1 MKKKKLLAKA
11 LVISLLATSMPY
23 LGVPL
28 KVKASANYANF
39 SNASLSDATS
49 ERKDNFS
56 SQNNNLDYHEALDNT
71 YNTKLPDNLQNT
83 SILKLA
89 DTKQISHAKILY
101 EGKSNDLTWS
111 IDENGKLLVEG
122 TGDYES
128 NYRGAP
134 PWEKYSWDIIT
145 AEINI
150 TGITNISS
158 MFFDCV
164 NLTNLDLSKLD
175 TSNVTNMSSMFS
187 NCSELISLD
196 LSSFDT
202 SNVTNMGSMFSNCS
216 KLISLDL
223 SNFNTT
229 NVIDMGYMFY
239 ECSSLTQLDLSN
251 FDISKLTNT
260 HSMFWS
266 CTNLIE
272 LDLSSFSRN
281 SITDMHLMFAYCPK
295 LETLNLSNLDTS
307 FATNMGYMFAGCE
320 NLKSLDLNS
329 FNTSNVNT
337 MEQMFSNCSSLTNLD
352 LSNFNTSNVKD
363 MAFMFN
369 FCTNLENLKLDGF
382 DTSNVKIM
390 DGMFQGCSNL
400 TSLDLSNFDISH
412 VSQMAWIFDYCENLK
427 IIYTPK
433 NLSSSSTNL
442 PEVSSDSDDN
452 KWYMPDGTEV
462 KELPVNLGYSVKLTK
477 GSVSKE
483 DKFPEII
490 RFNPKS
496 GDSIYPL
503 NLEDYYPKDKKT
515 ELTISFALNG
525 KYSISDGIRFC
536 LKEYDTDKII
546 AYAKSVIS
554 TDYGDEEISTKE
566 ISIKF
571 DPILPKDTKM
581 YLAIEDGK
589 LINNKTGET
598 FIQLCKKNNWWFKTP
613 NLLEGV
619 WGFTNYESH
628 IDLRTYNWVYNPA
641 EAFIL
646 WTFFNGD
653 DGLCAGLTS
662 SLMNFTSDFKISD
675 FVKEGTNIFTIEDIP
690 IDAYIKPLKT
700 MDVDHFIKLSY
711 ILQFLPVVEKQR
723 KNNSSQKNLNN
734 LKRLCDSIEKG
745 SVFIIVEGNYNKE
758 KVIHALWGYK
768 VEKFDDKTEIIVYDC
783 NNGNSINRL
792 ELTGKYPNFTGVKYL
807 SGPIEYTEISFIEN
821 YPSAYLYALK
831 NISRAINNYLV
842 ATNIEDFGVTDS
854 LGNIISKEQIYSSEQ
869 DIIIPITV
877 ASTSENSNK
886 ENSKTDM
893 YWIQPDSIL
902 EATNTA
908 NESKELAFASNT
920 QIIEMDVPV
929 SDTIKLSA
937 NNTNETMDMQL
948 KHNNDSEVMISYSH
962 VTDDDI
968 TKLQI
973 SGNVQDTAII
983 NGKNNSA
990 DIDGIDV
997 NTVIATY
1004 NDQKIEK
1011 KLDVPAGTKMNIS
1024 VIQATDDTYLKVTYD
1039 ADNDGV
1045 NDTDLVDPIP
1055 FNPSE
1060 SKPDTIPVISF
1071 DVQSPEGKIIVGSTV
1086 QLVADIKP
1094 ENATDKTVTWISSD
1108 ESIAKVSASGLVTAL
1123 KAGEVKITAKL
1134 ANGSFEKTITIEI
1147 QNKPEESKPSN
1158 NGNTSGS
1165 GSSSGGS
1172 SSGGSSSG
1180 SSRRRRSSS
1189 SSELS
1194 SNRIVIDSKKGHVDT
1209 LTGIITGSGAEY
1221 CTWLQDMTGWKLFYA
1236 DGTYAAG
1243 TNITDSAGGTYEQVL
1258 WEKVNG
1264 AWYAFGTDGYAKSGF
1279 VYDYMLLGWFYID
1292 INTGMLT
1299 GWQCIDDKWY
1309 YFNPISDGAKGKM
1322 YVDTWVD
1329 NYYVNPSGV
1338 WEENH

>member
-11 LVISLLATSMPY
+11 LVISLLATSMSY
-23 LGVPL
+23 SGVSL
-28 KVKASANYANF
+28 KVKASANF

-49 ERKDNFS
+49 KRKDSFG
-56 SQNNNLDYHEALDNT
+56 SQNNNLDYHEVLDNT
-71 YNTKLPDNLQNT
+71 YNTKLPDNSQNT

-89 DTKQISHAKILY
+89 DAKQISHAKILY

-158 MFFDCV
+158 MFVDCV

-202 SNVTNMGSMFSNCS
+202 SNVTNMEQMFYKCFS
-216 KLISLDL
+216 LTQLDL
-223 SNFNTT
+223 SNFNTS

-272 LDLSSFSRN
+272 LDLSSFSGN

-295 LETLNLSNLDTS
+295 LEVLNLSNLDTS

-363 MAFMFN
+363 MAFMFD

-390 DGMFQGCSNL
+390 DGMFRGCSNL

-433 NLSSSSTNL
+433 NLSLSSTNL

-452 KWYMPDGTEV
+452 KWHMPDGTEV
-462 KELPVNLGYSVKLTK
+462 KELPVNLGYSVKLTR

-483 DKFPEII
+483 NKFPEIS
-490 RFNPKS
+490 FTPPS
-496 GDSIYPL
+496 GRLIEVKY
-503 NLEDYYPKDKKT
+503 LEEYCLKNFKE
-515 ELTISFALNG
+515 ELKITLELNG
-525 KYSISDGIRFC
+525 KYSASDGIKFC
-536 LKEYDTDKII
+536 LKECNTDKTV
-546 AYAKSVIS
+546 AYAKSIIS
-554 TDYGDEEISTKE
+554 EVNKYDNNITNFNI
-566 ISIKF
+566 IF

-581 YLAIEDGK
+581 YLVIEDGK

-598 FIQLCKKNNWWFKTP
+598 FSKLCKKEDWWIKTP
-613 NLLEGV
+613 NLLEDV
-619 WGFTNYESH
+619 WGFKNYGTH
-628 IDLRTYNWVYNPA
+628 IDLEIYKMVFEPA
-641 EAFIL
+641 KALKNYEKDNAE
-646 WTFFNGD
+646 G
-653 DGLCAGLTS
+653 GLCGGMVGSIIDIARGNLDYT
-662 SLMNFTSDFKISD
+662 NFTKRGLAFKRL
-675 FVKEGTNIFTIEDIP
+675 EDVP
-690 IDAYIKPLKT
+690 SDAYIPK
-700 MDVDHFIKLSY
+700 MNMSVEDFIKLSFV
-711 ILQFLPVVEKQR
+711 LQLTKDVENQKK
-723 KNNSSQKNLNN
+723 KNRNN
-734 LKRLCDSIEKG
+734 LKKLYDAVKYEKNVYI
-745 SVFIIVEGNYNKE
+745 SVKDKKYS
-758 KVIHALWGYK
+758 HALWAYG
-768 VEKFDDKTEIIVYDC
+768 VEDFDNKSEIIVYDC
-783 NNGNSINRL
+783 NSGNEINRI
-792 ELTGKYPNFTGVKYL
+792 ELIGTYPNFSEWKYK
-807 SGPIEYTEISFIEN
+807 SFIESKNISFVSN
-821 YPSAYLYALK
+821 YPSAYSIANCLETISDNFGLLVIALQ
-831 NISRAINNYLV
+831 
-842 ATNIEDFGVTDS
+842 DFKVIDS

-869 DIIIPITV
+869 DVIIPITV

-886 ENSKTDM
+886 ENSETDM
-893 YWIQPDSIL
+893 YWIQPDSTL

-937 NNTNETMDMQL
+937 NNTNETIDMQL
-948 KHNNDSEVMISYSH
+948 KHNNDSEVMISYSY

-973 SGNVQDTAII
+973 AGNVQDTATI
-983 NGKNNSA
+983 NGKKNSA

-997 NTVIATY
+997 NTIIATY

-1024 VIQATDDTYLKVTYD
+1024 VVQATDDTYLKVTYD

-1060 SKPDTIPVISF
+1060 SKPDTVPVTSF

-1108 ESIAKVSASGLVTAL
+1108 ESTAKVSESGLVTAL
-1123 KAGEVKITAKL
+1123 KAGEVKIIAKL
-1134 ANGSFEKTITIEI
+1134 ANDSFEKTITIEI
-1147 QNKPEESKPSN
+1147 QNKPEESKPGN

-1209 LTGIITGSGAEY
+1209 LTGIITGSEAGY
-1221 CTWLQDMTGWKLFYA
+1221 CTWLQDMTGWKLFYT

-1243 TNITDSAGGTYEQVL
+1243 TNVTDNAGGTYEQIL

-1329 NYYVNPSGV
+1329 NYYVNLSGV